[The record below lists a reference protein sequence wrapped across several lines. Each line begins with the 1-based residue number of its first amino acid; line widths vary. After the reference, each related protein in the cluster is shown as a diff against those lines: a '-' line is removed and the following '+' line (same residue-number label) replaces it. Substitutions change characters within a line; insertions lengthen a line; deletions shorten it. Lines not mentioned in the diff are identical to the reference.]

1 MQRVRGAALRDP
13 YFSLVSVTANED
25 HCETTRGLVCHS
37 RPGLTCW
44 SDSQTNFESFSRS
57 SKLLPATPSSD
68 LLPVAETLRSSVAHL
83 GASFLHSTQ
92 AEHPTTGTG
101 LERKNIS
108 LLRLIPS
115 SLSAPEPSAVLP
127 TWRVVYSLF
136 PLPSFHLQPSVL
148 SLPKPSSKPR
158 VCLPTALFPSCN
170 LPPYFNRHRR
180 PRFPPINT
188 VQLLL
193 FVFSSFFR

>member
-1 MQRVRGAALRDP
+1 MRGAALRDP
-13 YFSLVSVTANED
+13 YFPLLSVTANED
-25 HCETTRGLVCHS
+25 RCEMTRGLVCHS

-44 SDSQTNFESFSRS
+44 SDSQTNLESFSRS
-57 SKLLPATPSSD
+57 SNLLSATPSSD
-68 LLPVAETLRSSVAHL
+68 LLPVAEILRSSVPHL

-101 LERKNIS
+101 LGREKHFSASSHPIFSASPRA
-108 LLRLIPS
+108 LCRLAHLACCLS
-115 SLSAPEPSAVLP
+115 SL
-127 TWRVVYSLF
+127 

-148 SLPKPSSKPR
+148 SLLKPSSKPT

-170 LPPYFNRHRR
+170 LPLYFNRHRR

-188 VQLLL
+188 IQLLL
-193 FVFSSFFR
+193 FFFSSFFR